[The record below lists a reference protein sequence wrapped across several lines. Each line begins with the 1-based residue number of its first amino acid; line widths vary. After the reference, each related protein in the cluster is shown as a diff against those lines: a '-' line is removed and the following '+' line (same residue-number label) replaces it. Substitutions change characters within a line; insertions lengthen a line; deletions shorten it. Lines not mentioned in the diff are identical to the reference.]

1 MCTWL
6 AEVEMKIHGQSVK
19 AAVSDNLPMGVLL
32 GTDVPMLNDLLEKSL
47 QKNRGENG
55 SKNKRRSTSDR

>member
-6 AEVEMKIHGQSVK
+6 AEVEMKIHGQSIKVK

-32 GTDVPMLNDLLEKSL
+32 GTDVPKLNDLLH
-47 QKNRGENG
+47 GEEF
-55 SKNKRRSTSDR
+55 TEE

>member
-6 AEVEMKIHGQSVK
+6 AEVEMKIHGQSIKVK
-19 AAVSDNLPMGVLL
+19 AAVSDNLLMGVLL
-32 GTDVPMLNDLLEKSL
+32 GTDVPKLNDLLEKSL

-55 SKNKRRSTSDR
+55 SKK